1 MPDLENYM
9 LRLAEAT
16 NSDVHNQ
23 VFVYRK
29 VLTDV
34 YRLGHDD
41 GMRAAKR
48 DDFVRQ
54 QIEDAAATDA
64 AHTRKDTGDA

>member
-1 MPDLENYM
+1 MPDLENFM

-16 NSDVHNQ
+16 NSDAHNQ

-48 DDFVRQ
+48 DDFVRSE
-54 QIEDAAATDA
+54 IERAAKETPDA
-64 AHTRKDTGDA
+64 